1 MWLGYIQQRSP
12 PHSKPFSN
20 NHLVPPLSKYIELEF
35 DWLEPYFSRGK
46 NQFYGILGFVDGC
59 MQVTR
64 LSHTVPSTKTLFWI
78 RQLSS
83 SLLNCWNDIFLK
95 TCCNGNSH
103 GFQYAKKRK
112 PWIAY
117 IFHLLLSI
125 WVDFPYSLP
134 ISILLGLA
142 LPHWLHNIFSTNP
155 IKLKVALQIH
165 KKDSKYCYIA
175 L

>member
-46 NQFYGILGFVDGC
+46 KQFYGILGFVDGC

-103 GFQYAKKRK
+103 GFQYAKKENRELRTSF
-112 PWIAY
+112 IY
-117 IFHLLLSI
+117 YFQSGLIF
-125 WVDFPYSLP
+125 P
-134 ISILLGLA
+134 ILCQFQSFL
-142 LPHWLHNIFSTNP
+142 
-155 IKLKVALQIH
+155 
-165 KKDSKYCYIA
+165 D
-175 L
+175 

>member
-83 SLLNCWNDIFLK
+83 SLLNCWNDIFWK
-95 TCCNGNSH
+95 TCCNGYSH
-103 GFQYAKKRK
+103 GFQYAKKENCELYTSF
-112 PWIAY
+112 IY
-117 IFHLLLSI
+117 YFQSGLIF
-125 WVDFPYSLP
+125 P
-134 ISILLGLA
+134 ILCQFQSFL
-142 LPHWLHNIFSTNP
+142 
-155 IKLKVALQIH
+155 
-165 KKDSKYCYIA
+165 D
-175 L
+175 

>member
-83 SLLNCWNDIFLK
+83 SLLNCWNDIFWK
-95 TCCNGNSH
+95 TCCNGYSH
-103 GFQYAKKRK
+103 GFQYAKKTVNCVHLSFITFNLGWFSLFFANFN
-112 PWIAY
+112 PSWISFA
-117 IFHLLLSI
+117 
-125 WVDFPYSLP
+125 
-134 ISILLGLA
+134 
-142 LPHWLHNIFSTNP
+142 
-155 IKLKVALQIH
+155 
-165 KKDSKYCYIA
+165 
-175 L
+175 